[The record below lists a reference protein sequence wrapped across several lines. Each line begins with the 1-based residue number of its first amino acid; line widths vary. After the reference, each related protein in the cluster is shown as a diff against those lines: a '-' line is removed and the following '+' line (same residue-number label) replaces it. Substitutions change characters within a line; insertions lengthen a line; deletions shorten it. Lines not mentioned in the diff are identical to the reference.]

1 MSNMKEI
8 IQAVAKQQF
17 NAANE
22 MITQKLSEK
31 ISDALITR
39 KETVGREFAA
49 SVNEEKRD
57 YKTFF
62 NAAMK
67 KFNISSPADLKS
79 EQEKKEFFEYIDKNF
94 KGAEEE
100 MPEPGEPGYVP
111 QYVPQLIRDPRRPIA
126 PYEPTNPV
134 SPKPLP
140 IDPDNPDVIPYMPIP
155 GFIEDPFTDPNN
167 PDRDPTRP
175 LSTPPVEGEAYGSE
189 EELMGALQKLM
200 GGSKKKEELRK
211 FQTPGQQDIEQG
223 KMSSPFQLKGFKGK
237 GQAIFTDPAGPVA
250 QNPVEQPGDA
260 NPYKSGSAEVRD
272 PAPKG
277 NPQTV
282 GDIDVESDRKR
293 GEFGLGTGAIP
304 AQRKIA
310 GSMTTTDLDRSKKD
324 YDLEDEEE
332 MFGRRPVTP
341 PETPRPMNPGDIPNR
356 PILPGPGRP
365 DLDPP
370 RKPQPNPGGPNRP
383 FLPGPGRPD
392 ILPAPDDVNP
402 LPSPDFFDPMGDHDG
417 DGRPNYMDPDHPYYN
432 PGAPQVYGTEGEAY
446 DDEEEELG
454 ADAIGSPEARAKRP
468 VEDDPVFKV
477 AKTLDAD
484 DGLETDDPFR
494 TTMKLKKRRRA

>member
-1 MSNMKEI
+1 MSNMKKI

-22 MITQKLSEK
+22 MITQELSEK

-49 SVNEEKRD
+49 GVNEEKRD

-94 KGAEEE
+94 KGVEEE
-100 MPEPGEPGYVP
+100 EPEPGEPYYTP
-111 QYVPQLIRDPRRPIA
+111 PYLPKLIRDPRRPFA

-134 SPKPLP
+134 SPKPDP
-140 IDPDNPDVIPYMPIP
+140 EGVDPDNPYVIPYMPIP
-155 GFIEDPFTDPNN
+155 GFIEDPFSSPYN
-167 PDRDPTRP
+167 PDRDPFSP
-175 LSTPPVEGEAYGSE
+175 ISTPPTEGEAYGSE

-237 GQAIFTDPAGPVA
+237 GQAMFTDPAGPVA

-260 NPYKSGSAEVRD
+260 DPYKSGSAEVRD

-277 NPQTV
+277 NPQIV

-310 GSMTTTDLDRSKKD
+310 GSMTTTDLDRSRKD
-324 YDLEDEEE
+324 YDLED
-332 MFGRRPVTP
+332 
-341 PETPRPMNPGDIPNR
+341 
-356 PILPGPGRP
+356 
-365 DLDPP
+365 
-370 RKPQPNPGGPNRP
+370 
-383 FLPGPGRPD
+383 
-392 ILPAPDDVNP
+392 
-402 LPSPDFFDPMGDHDG
+402 
-417 DGRPNYMDPDHPYYN
+417 
-432 PGAPQVYGTEGEAY
+432 
-446 DDEEEELG
+446 EEELG

>member
-1 MSNMKEI
+1 MSNMKKI

-22 MITQKLSEK
+22 MITQELSEK

-67 KFNISSPADLKS
+67 KFNIKSPADLKS
-79 EQEKKEFFEYIDKNF
+79 EQEKKEFFDYIDKNF

-100 MPEPGEPGYVP
+100 MPEPGDPGYVP
-111 QYVPQLIRDPRRPIA
+111 PYVPQLIRDPRRPIA

-134 SPKPLP
+134 SPKPEP

-155 GFIEDPFTDPNN
+155 GFIEDPFSDPNN

-175 LSTPPVEGEAYGSE
+175 LSTPYGSEEEEPEPGEPYYTPPYMPQLIRDRRRPIAPYEPTNPVSPKPDPEGVDPDNPYVIPYMPIPGFIEDPFSSPYNPDRDPFSPISTPPTEGEAYGSE

-223 KMSSPFQLKGFKGK
+223 KKSSPFQLKGFKGK
-237 GQAIFTDPAGPVA
+237 GQAMFTDPAGPVA

-277 NPQTV
+277 NPMTV

-310 GSMTTTDLDRSKKD
+310 GSMTTTDLDRSQKD

-332 MFGRRPVTP
+332 
-341 PETPRPMNPGDIPNR
+341 
-356 PILPGPGRP
+356 L
-365 DLDPP
+365 
-370 RKPQPNPGGPNRP
+370 
-383 FLPGPGRPD
+383 
-392 ILPAPDDVNP
+392 
-402 LPSPDFFDPMGDHDG
+402 S
-417 DGRPNYMDPDHPYYN
+417 
-432 PGAPQVYGTEGEAY
+432 
-446 DDEEEELG
+446 
-454 ADAIGSPEARAKRP
+454 ADAIGSSEKRAARP